1 MPAPT
6 NPSVITREALRLLA
20 ARRMPPTPD
29 NFRVLYNEVAGITDD
44 SGGAPDALLRTL
56 AKKLP
61 RDSAERARLARQLDQ
76 ALAAG
81 KPDAVEAAL
90 FSYVDGLQLDEAPA
104 WNTLIGTLIK
114 QWDNRQI
121 GWTTARKRDSLE
133 RVLAA
138 SDSATLYTRMQ
149 GLVRAW
155 GQAPVDP
162 EAPTATDDA
171 TAEATAATVSAQ
183 AAPPPEVRLV
193 ASGETGELITSLR
206 ELLVVALETVVPASL
221 GEHPELVTE
230 AERLSASVKASATS
244 TQLLDVAKQLR
255 KFAYRLELIAGD
267 TAEVRAGLHNL
278 LRLLLE
284 NIEEIVIDDQWLHG
298 QVEVLRD
305 VVNKPADVRMI
316 DDAERR
322 IKEVIYKQSQI
333 KLNLKEA
340 QNTLR
345 SMLAGFI
352 DQLASFSESTSSY
365 HDKIA
370 SNAVKIGQARDITEI
385 GGLLDEVMRDTRVIQ
400 EEARR
405 SRDELQAARDQ
416 ANLAEQRIAELQ
428 HELEEASRLMRHD
441 QLTGALN
448 RRGLEETF
456 EKESARALR
465 RKVSLCV
472 ALLDIDNFKKL
483 NDTYGHQTGDDAL
496 IHLINI
502 IRQNLRPNDVVARL
516 GGEEFIILYPESD
529 LEQSA
534 AALVRLQR
542 ELTKAYFLAD
552 EQKILITF
560 SAGVSPWT
568 SGEPMDEVIERA
580 DKAMYEAKQAG
591 RNKVVSKPAPPP
603 AA

>member
-1 MPAPT
+1 MAAPT

-20 ARRMPPTPD
+20 TRRMPPTPD
-29 NFRVLYNEVAGITDD
+29 NFRVLYNEVAGIADD
-44 SGGAPDALLRTL
+44 YSTAPDALVRTL

-76 ALAAG
+76 ALVSG
-81 KPDAVEAAL
+81 KSEAVEAAL
-90 FSYVDGLQLDEAPA
+90 FSYIDGLQLDEAPA

-114 QWDNRQI
+114 QWDSRQM

-162 EAPTATDDA
+162 EAPTIKDDDIDAPGTAT
-171 TAEATAATVSAQ
+171 TPSRPP
-183 AAPPPEVRLV
+183 PPPEVRRV

-206 ELLVVALETVVPASL
+206 ELLEVALETVVPASL
-221 GEHPELVTE
+221 GEHPELVKE
-230 AERLSASVKASATS
+230 AERLSASVKACATS
-244 TQLLDVAKQLR
+244 AQLLDVAKQLR

-370 SNAVKIGQARDITEI
+370 TNAVKIGKARDIAEI

-405 SRDELQAARDQ
+405 SRDELHAARDK
-416 ANLAEQRIAELQ
+416 AKLAEQRIVELQ
-428 HELEEASRLMRHD
+428 KELEETSRLMRHD

-456 EKESARALR
+456 DKESARALR

-483 NDTYGHQTGDDAL
+483 NDTYGHQTGDEAL
-496 IHLINI
+496 IHMIRV
-502 IRQNLRPNDVVARL
+502 IRQNLRPNDTVARL
-516 GGEEFIILYPESD
+516 GGEEFIILYPESELD
-529 LEQSA
+529 QSA

-560 SAGVSPWT
+560 SAGVSPW
-568 SGEPMDEVIERA
+568 SPGEAMDQVLERA

-591 RNKVVSKPAPPP
+591 RNKVVAKPAPTSP
-603 AA
+603 

>member
-1 MPAPT
+1 MAAPT

-20 ARRMPPTPD
+20 TRRMPPTPD
-29 NFRVLYNEVAGITDD
+29 NFRVLYNEVAGIADD
-44 SGGAPDALLRTL
+44 YSAAPDALVRTL

-76 ALAAG
+76 ALVSG
-81 KPDAVEAAL
+81 KSEAVEAAL
-90 FSYVDGLQLDEAPA
+90 FSYIDGLQLDEAPA

-114 QWDNRQI
+114 QWDSRQM

-162 EAPTATDDA
+162 EAPTTRDDDIDA
-171 TAEATAATVSAQ
+171 PGTASASSQ
-183 AAPPPEVRLV
+183 PSPPPEVRLV

-206 ELLVVALETVVPASL
+206 ELLEVALETVVPASL
-221 GEHPELVTE
+221 GEHPELVKE
-230 AERLSASVKASATS
+230 AERLSASVKACATS
-244 TQLLDVAKQLR
+244 AQLLDVAKQLR

-370 SNAVKIGQARDITEI
+370 TNAVKIGKARDIAEI

-405 SRDELQAARDQ
+405 SRDELHAARDK
-416 ANLAEQRIAELQ
+416 AKLAEQRIVELQ
-428 HELEEASRLMRHD
+428 KELEETSRLMRHD

-456 EKESARALR
+456 DKESARALR

-483 NDTYGHQTGDDAL
+483 NDTYGHQTGDEAL
-496 IHLINI
+496 IHLIRV
-502 IRQNLRPNDVVARL
+502 IRQNLRPNDTVARL
-516 GGEEFIILYPESD
+516 GGEEFIILYPESELD
-529 LEQSA
+529 QSA

-560 SAGVSPWT
+560 SAGVSPW
-568 SGEPMDEVIERA
+568 SPGEAMDQVLQRA

-591 RNKVVSKPAPPP
+591 RNKVVARPAPTGP
-603 AA
+603 

>member
-29 NFRVLYNEVAGITDD
+29 NFRVLYNEVAGIADD
-44 SGGAPDALLRTL
+44 GDGAPDALVRTL

-81 KPDAVEAAL
+81 KADAVETAL
-90 FSYVDGLQLDEAPA
+90 FSYVDGLQLEDAPT
-104 WNTLIGTLIK
+104 WNALIGTLLK

-138 SDSATLYTRMQ
+138 NDPTTLYSRLQ

-155 GQAPVDP
+155 SQAPVDP
-162 EAPTATDDA
+162 EAPTTRDGDA
-171 TAEATAATVSAQ
+171 EAPATAA
-183 AAPPPEVRLV
+183 APPQPVLPPEVHLV
-193 ASGETGELITSLR
+193 ASGEAGELITSLR

-221 GEHPELVTE
+221 GEHPELVKE

-244 TQLLDVAKQLR
+244 AQLLGVAKQLR

-352 DQLASFSESTSSY
+352 DHLASFSESTSSY

-370 SNAVKIGQARDITEI
+370 NNAVKIGKARDIAEI

-405 SRDELQAARDQ
+405 SRDELQAARDK
-416 ANLAEQRIAELQ
+416 ANLAEQRIVELQ
-428 HELEEASRLMRHD
+428 KELEETSRLMRHD

-496 IHLINI
+496 IHLISV
-502 IRQNLRPNDVVARL
+502 IRRNLRPNDVVARL

-552 EQKILITF
+552 DQKILITF
-560 SAGVSPWT
+560 SAGVSPWPHGAPLD
-568 SGEPMDEVIERA
+568 SVIERA
-580 DKAMYEAKQAG
+580 DKAMYEAKQSG
-591 RNKVVSKPAPPP
+591 RNKVVGKPAPP

>member
-1 MPAPT
+1 MSAPT
-6 NPSVITREALRLLA
+6 NPSIITREALRLLA

-29 NFRVLYNEVAGITDD
+29 NFRTLYNEVAGIKDD
-44 SGGAPDALLRTL
+44 GDSKPDALVRTL

-76 ALAAG
+76 ALNAG
-81 KPDAVEAAL
+81 KADVIETAL
-90 FSYVDGLQLDEAPA
+90 FSYINGLQVEEAPA
-104 WNTLIGTLIK
+104 WNTLISALIK
-114 QWDNRQI
+114 QWDNRQM

-133 RVLAA
+133 RVLGA
-138 SDSATLYTRMQ
+138 SDSATLYTRIQ

-162 EAPTATDDA
+162 EAPVVTDSSTEVA
-171 TAEATAATVSAQ
+171 AAATVSTQ
-183 AAPPPEVRLV
+183 PTPPPEVHLV
-193 ASGETGELITSLR
+193 AAGETGELINSLR

-221 GEHPELVTE
+221 GEHPDLISE
-230 AERLSASVKASATS
+230 AERLSASVKASTTS
-244 TQLLDVAKQLR
+244 AQLLDVAKQLR
-255 KFAYRLELIAGD
+255 KFAYRLELMAGD

-298 QVEVLRD
+298 QMEVLRD

-352 DQLASFSESTSSY
+352 DQLASFSESTSGY

-370 SNAVKIGQARDITEI
+370 ANAVKIGQARDITEI

-405 SRDELQAARDQ
+405 SRDELQAARDE
-416 ANLAEQRIAELQ
+416 ASRAEQRIAELQ

-483 NDTYGHQTGDDAL
+483 NDTYGHQAGDDAL
-496 IHLINI
+496 IHLVSV

-560 SAGVSPWT
+560 SAGVSPW
-568 SGEPMDEVIERA
+568 SHGEPMDEVIERA

-591 RNKVVSKPAPPP
+591 RNKVVTKPALTPKN
-603 AA
+603 

>member
-1 MPAPT
+1 MAAPT

-20 ARRMPPTPD
+20 TRRMPPTPD
-29 NFRVLYNEVAGITDD
+29 NFRVLYNEVAGIADD
-44 SGGAPDALLRTL
+44 YSTAPDALVRTL

-76 ALAAG
+76 ALVSG
-81 KPDAVEAAL
+81 KSEAVEAAL
-90 FSYVDGLQLDEAPA
+90 FSYIDGLQLDEAPA

-114 QWDNRQI
+114 QWDSRQM

-162 EAPTATDDA
+162 EAPTIKDDDIDAPGTAT
-171 TAEATAATVSAQ
+171 TPSRPP
-183 AAPPPEVRLV
+183 PPPEVRLV

-206 ELLVVALETVVPASL
+206 ELLEVALETVVPASL
-221 GEHPELVTE
+221 GEHPELVKE
-230 AERLSASVKASATS
+230 AERLSASVKACATS
-244 TQLLDVAKQLR
+244 AQLLDVAKQLR

-370 SNAVKIGQARDITEI
+370 TNAVKIGKARDIAEI

-405 SRDELQAARDQ
+405 SRDELHAARDK
-416 ANLAEQRIAELQ
+416 AKLAEQRIVELQ
-428 HELEEASRLMRHD
+428 KELEETSRLMRHD

-456 EKESARALR
+456 DKESARALR

-483 NDTYGHQTGDDAL
+483 NDTYGHQTGDEAL
-496 IHLINI
+496 IHMIRV
-502 IRQNLRPNDVVARL
+502 IRQNLRPNDTVARL
-516 GGEEFIILYPESD
+516 GGEEFIILYPESELD
-529 LEQSA
+529 QSA

-560 SAGVSPWT
+560 SAGVSPW
-568 SGEPMDEVIERA
+568 SPGEAMDQVLERA

-591 RNKVVSKPAPPP
+591 RNKVVAKPAPTSP
-603 AA
+603 